1 MVTLHL
7 AVLNQ
12 NKFRTT
18 PPAHSPAGQRWGHLR
33 GTPGRLPG
41 THTRMQ
47 GRTDEQKHAKSV
59 ASGGRPE
66 RPPRPLARP
75 HAAPAGRHRHPN
87 HAPNAPDGG
96 DARGAA
102 PAPAS
107 PPQARPTALPGP
119 PPDDPPGRAP
129 ADASPPPAHRLPRG
143 LRAAAGRPVVPAVAA
158 VAAAAVAAPAE
169 ARKG

>member
-1 MVTLHL
+1 MLGKTSAHLLLRLWWPPATGQVLGTATTTSGWVIRMVTLHL

-41 THTRMQ
+41 THTSMQ
-47 GRTDEQKHAKSV
+47 GRADEQKHAKSV

-75 HAAPAGRHRHPN
+75 HAGPAGRHRHPN

-96 DARGAA
+96 DVRGAA
-102 PAPAS
+102 PAPANPS
-107 PPQARPTALPGP
+107 QARPTALPGP
-119 PPDDPPGRAP
+119 FDGPSTQASDAP
-129 ADASPPPAHRLPRG
+129 
-143 LRAAAGRPVVPAVAA
+143 
-158 VAAAAVAAPAE
+158 
-169 ARKG
+169 